1 MKKDAAS
8 QSILESTVCTSTYC
22 VLCAGLR
29 LRGNHADQGIST
41 STDIPGIFRPLTR
54 RPLPGFSL
62 ARNRKSG
69 FDGTHPQP
77 CGTLPVCVHEI
88 ARRGKP

>member
-1 MKKDAAS
+1 MKKDAVS
-8 QSILESTVCTSTYC
+8 QSILESTDFN
-22 VLCAGLR
+22 VLRPMRWIAAAR
-29 LRGNHADQGIST
+29 ESARIRVFPHQQ
-41 STDIPGIFRPLTR
+41 DIPRIFRPLTR

-62 ARNRKSG
+62 ARSRKSG